1 MQINE
6 VISLSDKQ
14 LNEQQRITSIRD
26 DLQSDI
32 NEYFM
37 DLRLSTLLFEAD
49 EDLIGRSVSWLA
61 RSGDG
66 VNGEIIGIGSGAQ
79 EGKIQVRGGSRNSVF
94 FINPDKLLDP
104 RTRTPLGITLGGATA
119 APVAPAVDDNDDDL
133 KKARRTGFVGGLKDQ
148 RGKGWM
154 RQGVTKWWMY
164 SLAAALGL
172 TIEWGTGEAQGD
184 DDNGIG
190 QDFGDEVLDSW
201 FRLGQ
206 AGRLV
211 AWSTTKP
218 GATGKDDLSPQELV
232 QHMQANEEKY
242 ERMVETAYGAVAS
255 MYFIAIATALFGP
268 AWTITKGTYRVARKP
283 GVALKKSWGTIKKF
297 IKHLR
302 SIRTAFTAAS
312 TAAGALFGA
321 GVGGIITGL
330 MSFVLGSAAIWA
342 VELVLKKTGAADAL
356 LEMIVYKFLEWDI
369 AMADSIL
376 PWTPGDVLIGAG
388 RLTDQMANSVA
399 DSANLDATSELNAI
413 RDVQN
418 QVLTNPNTDSETRD
432 SINALTEPGS
442 APTTTTTGTGTGT
455 SNGSTAGAPANS
467 NPSTSGV
474 SAKDGRDYG
483 I

>member
-6 VISLSDKQ
+6 VISLDRKQ
-14 LNEQQRITSIRD
+14 INEQLRITSIRD
-26 DLQSDI
+26 GLQSDI
-32 NEYFM
+32 NEYFI

-49 EDLIGRSVSWLA
+49 EDLIGRSVAWLA

-104 RTRTPLGITLGGATA
+104 KTRTPLGITLSGATA
-119 APVAPAVDDNDDDL
+119 APVAPAADDNDDDL
-133 KKARRTGFVGGLKDQ
+133 KRARRTGFVGGLKDQ

-154 RQGVTKWWMY
+154 RQGVKKWWMY
-164 SLAAALGL
+164 SLAGALGL
-172 TIEWGTGEAQGD
+172 TIEWGTGEAQGAD
-184 DDNGIG
+184 PENGIG

-218 GATGKDDLSPQELV
+218 GATSKNDLSREELV
-232 QHMQANEEKY
+232 QHMRANEEKY

-255 MYFIAIATALFGP
+255 MYFVAIATALFGP

-283 GVALKKSWGTIKKF
+283 GVALKKSWGAIKKF
-297 IKHLR
+297 IKYLR
-302 SIRTAFTAAS
+302 SVRTAFTAAS
-312 TAAGALFGA
+312 TAAGAIFGA
-321 GVGGIITGL
+321 GVGGIVTGL
-330 MSFVLGSAAIWA
+330 MSFILGSAAIWA

-376 PWTPGDVLIGAG
+376 PWTPGDVLVGAG
-388 RLTDQMANSVA
+388 RLTDQMVNSVA
-399 DSANLDATSELNAI
+399 DAADIDANSELNNI
-413 RDVQN
+413 RDIQN
-418 QVLTNPNTDSETRD
+418 QILTNPNTDSETA
-432 SINALTEPGS
+432 SSVNALTDPANATS
-442 APTTTTTGTGTGT
+442 PTTSPTNGNGS
-455 SNGSTAGAPANS
+455 SNGSTAGAPTNS
-467 NPSTSGV
+467 STGV
-474 SAKDGRDYG
+474 TATSGRDYG
-483 I
+483 L